1 MTRHEIEEEL
11 DGLYKD
17 LNFAYNADEET
28 LCRAFNADSK
38 QEYIKALT
46 EEVNKYEALLEEYNL
61 PEDDGMDYINLQLLQ
76 GMAVT
81 HWSLTYPADGLN
93 GNR

>member
-17 LNFAYNADEET
+17 LNFAYNADEPTVCQVCSVDTRLE
-28 LCRAFNADSK
+28 
-38 QEYIKALT
+38 ALQSIT
-46 EEVNKYEALLEEYNL
+46 EEIDFYKAALEEFDR
-61 PEDDGMDYINLQLLQ
+61 PDDDGMDYIGLQLSQ

-81 HWSLTYPADGLN
+81 HW
-93 GNR
+93 

>member
-1 MTRHEIEEEL
+1 MTMTRHEIEEEL
-11 DGLYKD
+11 DGLNKD

-28 LCRAFNADSK
+28 LRRAFNADSK

-46 EEVNKYEALLEEYNL
+46 EEVDKYEALLEEYNL
-61 PEDDGMDYINLQLLQ
+61 PEDDGMDYINLQLSQ

-81 HWSLTYPADGLN
+81 HW
-93 GNR
+93 

>member
-1 MTRHEIEEEL
+1 MTRYEIEREL

-38 QEYIKALT
+38 QEYIKVLT
-46 EEVNKYEALLEEYNL
+46 EEVNKYETLLEEYNL
-61 PEDDGMDYINLQLLQ
+61 PEDDGMDYINLQLSQ

-81 HWSLTYPADGLN
+81 RW
-93 GNR
+93 

>member
-11 DGLYKD
+11 DGLNKD

-46 EEVNKYEALLEEYNL
+46 EEVDKYESLLEEYNL
-61 PEDDGMDYINLQLLQ
+61 PEDDGMDYINLQLSQ

-81 HWSLTYPADGLN
+81 HW
-93 GNR
+93 

>member
-28 LCRAFNADSK
+28 LRRAFNADSK

-46 EEVNKYEALLEEYNL
+46 EEVDKYEALLEEYNL
-61 PEDDGMDYINLQLLQ
+61 PEDDGMDYISLQLSQ

-81 HWSLTYPADGLN
+81 RW
-93 GNR
+93 

>member
-11 DGLYKD
+11 DGLNKD

-28 LCRAFNADSK
+28 LRRAFNADSK
-38 QEYIKALT
+38 QEYIKVLT

-61 PEDDGMDYINLQLLQ
+61 PEDDGMDYINLQLSQ

-81 HWSLTYPADGLN
+81 RW
-93 GNR
+93 

>member
-11 DGLYKD
+11 DGLNKD

-28 LCRAFNADSK
+28 LRRAFNADSK

-46 EEVNKYEALLEEYNL
+46 EEVDKYEALLEEYNL
-61 PEDDGMDYINLQLLQ
+61 PEDDGMDYINLQL
-76 GMAVT
+76 
-81 HWSLTYPADGLN
+81 S
-93 GNR
+93 

>member
-28 LCRAFNADSK
+28 YAGLSMLTASK
-38 QEYIKALT
+38 NTSKLLLKRWTNTKPFLKNITCLKMMAWTTSTFSYHKAW
-46 EEVNKYEALLEEYNL
+46 
-61 PEDDGMDYINLQLLQ
+61 Q
-76 GMAVT
+76 
-81 HWSLTYPADGLN
+81 
-93 GNR
+93 

>member
-11 DGLYKD
+11 DGLNKD

-28 LCRAFNADSK
+28 LRRAFNADSK

-46 EEVNKYEALLEEYNL
+46 EEVDKYKALLEEYNL
-61 PEDDGMDYINLQLLQ
+61 PEDDGMDYINLQLSQ

-81 HWSLTYPADGLN
+81 HW
-93 GNR
+93 

>member
-11 DGLYKD
+11 DGLYKG

-38 QEYIKALT
+38 QEYIKVLT
-46 EEVNKYEALLEEYNL
+46 EEVDKYEALLEEYNL
-61 PEDDGMDYINLQLLQ
+61 PEDDGMDYISLQLSQ

-81 HWSLTYPADGLN
+81 HW
-93 GNR
+93 

>member
-11 DGLYKD
+11 DGLNKD

-28 LCRAFNADSK
+28 LRRAFNADIK

-46 EEVNKYEALLEEYNL
+46 EEVDKYEALLEEYNL
-61 PEDDGMDYINLQLLQ
+61 PEDDGMDYINLQLSQ

-81 HWSLTYPADGLN
+81 HW
-93 GNR
+93 